1 MPPQRQISTAAL
13 IALSAAAGLG
23 AGVLI
28 GRLWGSHLEARA
40 VAASRALAATV
51 HRWRDPEH
59 WARDSTQRAAAFRRP
74 WRVPAREVRRL
85 QVATD
90 CVVTIAMPDSL
101 PAGFAWVTVRAQG
114 PGNEL
119 LGRGGAYREE
129 GFGAGEWVDVVLP
142 EVGCRTIYGL
152 GFGLSRIPR
161 GVPISPPSSA
171 PRAEPIA
178 FDPVAGPD

>member
-1 MPPQRQISTAAL
+1 MQQQRQISTRVL
-13 IALSAAAGLG
+13 IALSLGTGLG

-28 GRLWGSHLEARA
+28 GRLWAGQLEARA
-40 VAASRALAATV
+40 VATSRALASTV

-59 WARDSTQRAAAFRRP
+59 WARDSTERAAVFRRP

-101 PAGFAWVTVRAQG
+101 PAGFAWLTVRAHG
-114 PGNEL
+114 PRQEL

-129 GFGAGEWVDVVLP
+129 GFGASEWVDVVLP
-142 EVGCRTIYGL
+142 EVGCRAVYGL
-152 GFGLSRIPR
+152 GFGVGRVSR
-161 GVPISPPSSA
+161 GVPIAPPV
-171 PRAEPIA
+171 PPLRVEPIA
-178 FDPVAGPD
+178 LEPR